1 MEILALLLLGLIAM
15 LAIVPPI
22 IKGKLEES
30 PLVTAQ
36 TFQRSLQ
43 EMAHSLEAGA
53 SGSMGPEERSR
64 TSSLSRAPAIQ
75 GSRTG
80 SRVRPLPR
88 RTSAAVRR
96 NRIMTFLVSVSIAWG
111 AATLFSGRLWCLVL
125 FAVSTILLVLY
136 WALTIIVPRLP
147 VYGPLPGERLPRQG
161 MEPERAFYPP
171 RAPSRQRTR
180 TMSM

>member
-53 SGSMGPEERSR
+53 QRNTEPEEGLR
-64 TSSLSRAPAIQ
+64 TSSLSHGSVIQ
-75 GSRTG
+75 GRRTG

-96 NRIMTFLVSVSIAWG
+96 NRIMAFLISISIAWG
-111 AATLFSGRLWCLVL
+111 AATLFSGRLWCLIL
-125 FAVSTILLVLY
+125 FVFCTLLLVLY

-147 VYGPLPGERLPRQG
+147 VYGPLPGERLPESET
-161 MEPERAFYPP
+161 EPERAYYSP

>member
-22 IKGKLEES
+22 IRGKLEES

-43 EMAHSLEAGA
+43 EMAHSIEGGPQRPAELGERIPATYPRRAVTVQSGKAGLP
-53 SGSMGPEERSR
+53 G
-64 TSSLSRAPAIQ
+64 RAPY
-75 GSRTG
+75 
-80 SRVRPLPR
+80 R

-96 NRIMTFLVSVSIAWG
+96 NRIMAALISISVLWG
-111 AATLFSGRLWCLVL
+111 AATLFSGKMWCLIL
-125 FAVSTILLVLY
+125 FAASTFLLVIY
-136 WALTIIVPRLP
+136 WALTIIVPRLVLFAP
-147 VYGPLPGERLPRQG
+147 ESVEHLSRPGE
-161 MEPERAFYPP
+161 EPGRAHYPP